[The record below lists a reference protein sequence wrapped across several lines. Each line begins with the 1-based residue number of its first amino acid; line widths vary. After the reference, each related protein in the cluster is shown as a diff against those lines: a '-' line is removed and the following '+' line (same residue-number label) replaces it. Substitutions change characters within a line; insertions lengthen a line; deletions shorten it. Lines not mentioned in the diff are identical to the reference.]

1 MGAGG
6 VSVAGGEV
14 EASPPLILDIVPF
27 SFSKLDGIGAKIGS
41 SSLGGSTEWKL
52 GTMATWG
59 LSSVSPTAF
68 ITMWRV

>member
-1 MGAGG
+1 MGAGE
-6 VSVAGGEV
+6 VSVAGGEA

-27 SFSKLDGIGAKIGS
+27 SFSKIGS

-59 LSSVSPTAF
+59 VSSVSATAF